1 MHLVVTGIA
10 HVLAQRGDDSLAFVT
25 EEAARGEIFAFGSSE
40 AGNDLVMFDSRTR
53 AEPSADGGYR
63 YTGTKIFTS
72 LSPVWTRLATFGRDD
87 SDPEAPLLVHGV
99 VPREQPGIEVRDD
112 WDTLGMRA
120 TQSRTTVLD
129 GVEAPAGW
137 VYRRL
142 PVGPSGDPFVFA
154 LFAVFE
160 ILLAAVYT
168 GIGRRAVELAVAS
181 ARRRTSMRNGGRS
194 LAQDPDI
201 RWKVA
206 EAAIAQDG
214 IEPQVE
220 ALARDVDDLVD
231 HGAQWFPRVVG
242 LKHRA
247 TESARFVVDQAIR
260 VSGGSSY
267 FAGSELGRLYRDVL
281 AGLFHPSDPESA
293 HATVANAWLGPI
305 DTG

>member
-1 MHLVVTGIA
+1 M
-10 HVLAQRGDDSLAFVT
+10 
-25 EEAARGEIFAFGSSE
+25 
-40 AGNDLVMFDSRTR
+40 
-53 AEPSADGGYR
+53 
-63 YTGTKIFTS
+63 
-72 LSPVWTRLATFGRDD
+72 
-87 SDPEAPLLVHGV
+87 
-99 VPREQPGIEVRDD
+99 
-112 WDTLGMRA
+112 
-120 TQSRTTVLD
+120 
-129 GVEAPAGW
+129 
-137 VYRRL
+137 YRRL
-142 PVGPSGDPFVFA
+142 PVGPSRDPFVFA

-168 GIGRRAVELAVAS
+168 GIGRRAVELAVES
-181 ARRRTSMRNGGRS
+181 AQRRTSMRNGGRT

-201 RWKVA
+201 RWRVA

-247 TESARFVVDQAIR
+247 TETARFVVDAAIR

-281 AGLFHPSDPESA
+281 AGMFHPSDPESA
-293 HATVANAWLGPI
+293 HATVANAWLGPL
-305 DTG
+305 DPT